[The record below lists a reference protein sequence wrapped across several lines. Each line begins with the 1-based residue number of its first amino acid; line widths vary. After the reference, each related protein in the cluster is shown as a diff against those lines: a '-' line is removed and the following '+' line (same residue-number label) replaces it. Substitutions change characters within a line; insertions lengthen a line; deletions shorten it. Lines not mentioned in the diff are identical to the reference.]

1 VKRLTW
7 WILVLPLAAVAVIF
21 AVMNRTPVALD
32 LWPLPWQI
40 AAPAFLILL
49 GSLVVG
55 LVIGLLLALLTGGA
69 RRRRNRQYVQ
79 ANERQAIEIRELR
92 RQLADAKRAA
102 SENAPV
108 ATTLPA
114 TRPTSVPAPLG
125 AADPSARP
133 ALVNDRSL

>member
-1 VKRLTW
+1 MKRLT

-21 AVMNRTPVALD
+21 AVMNRAAVAID

-40 AAPAFLILL
+40 QAPVFLILL
-49 GSLVVG
+49 GSLAVG
-55 LVIGLLLALLTGGA
+55 LLIGLLLALLTGGS
-69 RRRRNRQYVQ
+69 RRRRTRQYVQ

-92 RQLADAKRAA
+92 RQLADAKRAT
-102 SENAPV
+102 SENQASV
-108 ATTLPA
+108 TTLPA

-125 AADPSARP
+125 TVESSPRP